1 VRRLPAFTL
10 ALLASLHVLPAL
22 AATELT
28 GQVVGITDGDTLT
41 LLTPDRRQTKVRLAE
56 IDTPERRQPY
66 GSRARE
72 ALADLA
78 FQRQV
83 RVVVED
89 TDRYGR
95 TVGHVYAGS
104 RDVNAEMVRRGA
116 AWVYDRYNRDP
127 ALPVLEA
134 EARAARRGLWAL
146 PEAER
151 MPPWEWR
158 RKGRLER
165 QGEAAPASPRRAAP
179 G

>member
-1 VRRLPAFTL
+1 MRRLPAFTL

-28 GQVVGITDGDTLT
+28 GQVIGIADGDTLT
-41 LLTPDRRQTKVRLAE
+41 LLTPDQRQTKVRLAE

-78 FQRQV
+78 FQRRV

-95 TVGHVYAGS
+95 SVGHVFAGG
-104 RDVNAEMVRRGA
+104 RNVNAEMVRRGA
-116 AWVYDRYNRDP
+116 AWVYDRYNHDAGLP
-127 ALPVLEA
+127 ALEA

-158 RKGRLER
+158 RRAKAER
-165 QGEAAPASPRRAAP
+165 EAGPGPRRVP

>member
-1 VRRLPAFTL
+1 MRYAAAL
-10 ALLASLHVLPAL
+10 ALLVSLHLPPAW
-22 AATELT
+22 AAPDLT
-28 GQVVGITDGDTLT
+28 GRVVGITDGDTLT
-41 LLTPDRRQTKVRLAE
+41 LLTPDHRQTKVRLAE

-72 ALADLA
+72 VLADLA

-89 TDRYGR
+89 TDRNGR
-95 TVGHVYAGS
+95 VVGHVYADA
-104 RDVNAEMVRRGA
+104 RDLNAEMVRRGA
-116 AWVYDRYNRDP
+116 AWVYDRYNHDP

-151 MPPWEWR
+151 LPPWEWR
-158 RKGRLER
+158 RRARAER
-165 QGEAAPASPRRAAP
+165 DAGAGPRRIP

>member
-1 VRRLPAFTL
+1 MRRLPAFTL
-10 ALLASLHVLPAL
+10 ALLASLQMLPAL

-28 GQVVGITDGDTLT
+28 GQVVGISDGDTLT

-72 ALADLA
+72 TLADLA

-89 TDRYGR
+89 SDRYGR
-95 TVGHVYAGS
+95 TVGHVYAGD
-104 RDVNAEMVRRGA
+104 RNVNAEMVRRGA

-127 ALPVLEA
+127 KLPVLEA
-134 EARAARRGLWAL
+134 EARAARRGLWSL

-158 RKGRLER
+158 RRARAER
-165 QGEAAPASPRRAAP
+165 EGEPALSSPRRGGP

>member
-1 VRRLPAFTL
+1 MRRLAAL
-10 ALLASLHVLPAL
+10 ALLACLHAAPAW
-22 AATELT
+22 AAPDLL
-28 GQVVGITDGDTLT
+28 GQVVGISDGDTLT

-95 TVGHVYAGS
+95 TIGRVYAGR

-127 ALPVLEA
+127 KLPALEA

-146 PEAER
+146 PEAAR

-158 RKGRLER
+158 RRAKAER
-165 QGEAAPASPRRAAP
+165 DADPAPRRVP

>member
-1 VRRLPAFTL
+1 MRRLPAFTL

-56 IDTPERRQPY
+56 IDTPESHQPY

-78 FQRQV
+78 FQR
-83 RVVVED
+83 RIVE
-89 TDRYGR
+89 GEP
-95 TVGHVYAGS
+95 AIP
-104 RDVNAEMVRRGA
+104 EA
-116 AWVYDRYNRDP
+116 AHALDHLRSHATEPNRDP
-127 ALPVLEA
+127 AP
-134 EARAARRGLWAL
+134 RGQW
-146 PEAER
+146 
-151 MPPWEWR
+151 
-158 RKGRLER
+158 
-165 QGEAAPASPRRAAP
+165 QP